1 VGPVARATHAVSI
14 VGLSVNLHILIGVAK
29 GPLRRGARLEAIGP
43 IAESPVLS
51 VRIVHAV
58 GRTQQGI
65 SNALPHFYN
74 AIHEAV
80 TLSLA
85 QCTSW
90 YTVY

>member
-1 VGPVARATHAVSI
+1 VARATHAVSI

-65 SNALPHFYN
+65 SNARKSGPECQNSACCGTN
-74 AIHEAV
+74 A
-80 TLSLA
+80 TR
-85 QCTSW
+85 
-90 YTVY
+90 YF